1 MSQINNQIVQSLCNS
16 LANSV
21 PYSVLNSVVSLTRH
35 TFTNAVQP
43 LCCAN
48 EMNILR
54 AFLCRYFFRTINR
67 FSRMFA
73 RKYNN
78 DSNLFTH
85 AQIRPTLFLKIFN
98 DIVVSCYSSTERLR
112 IACAS
117 WKLRK
122 VKLPGW
128 LYEQFRRSG
137 SLLSLTNSLKMY
149 HASTE
154 LGTSRLSLLFHV
166 LTNRRGDITIR
177 WGLGIK
183 VVSRIN

>member
-1 MSQINNQIVQSLCNS
+1 MCGYPRYNLTDFKPLSELMLQYKDDFLWKATTTKKKTAKNLSQINNQIVQSLCNS

-21 PYSVLNSVVSLTRH
+21 PNSVLNSVVSLTRH

-54 AFLCRYFFRTINR
+54 AFLCRYFFRTINT

-78 DSNLFTH
+78 GSNLFTH

-98 DIVVSCYSSTERLR
+98 DIVVRCYSSTERLR
-112 IACAS
+112 IACVS

-128 LYEQFRRSG
+128 LYEQFRGSG
-137 SLLSLTNSLKMY
+137 
-149 HASTE
+149 
-154 LGTSRLSLLFHV
+154 
-166 LTNRRGDITIR
+166 
-177 WGLGIK
+177 
-183 VVSRIN
+183 

>member
-21 PYSVLNSVVSLTRH
+21 PNSVLNSVVSLTPH
-35 TFTNAVQP
+35 TITSAVQP

-48 EMNILR
+48 EMNGFTRVSVWVL
-54 AFLCRYFFRTINR
+54 FPYNR

-112 IACAS
+112 IACVS

-166 LTNRRGDITIR
+166 LTNRRGDITIG